1 MKEMIAISLS
11 CFFFIVGLSACAPS
25 RLDMDY
31 GTSFKLQKFNQTAD
45 LNAGKKVEPEEG
57 MNGKAAE
64 AAAENYQKSFQK
76 EVPPPTYVL
85 SVGGI
90 GK

>member
-1 MKEMIAISLS
+1 
-11 CFFFIVGLSACAPS
+11 VGLSACAPS

-31 GTSFKLQKFNQTAD
+31 GTSFKLQKFNQTVD
-45 LNAGKKVEPEEG
+45 LNAGKKVEPAEG
-57 MNGKAAE
+57 MEGKAAQG
-64 AAAENYQKSFQK
+64 AVENYQKSFQK